1 MGENMSEFVAQAL
14 VETKSLERNRLQ
26 MTFADAKGRRH
37 SITLPA
43 RLAADL
49 APVLTAL
56 TGDMQS
62 QGPRFTRSPKALAVG
77 RAEHERLV
85 LLKFDDDPPYALDPD
100 RAEDLWREMR
110 EETEVVLSMK
120 VPAIQ

>member
-1 MGENMSEFVAQAL
+1 MSEFMAQAL
-14 VETKSLERNRLQ
+14 VETKTTDRNRLQ
-26 MTFADAKGRRH
+26 ITFADAKGGRQT
-37 SITLPA
+37 ITLPM

-56 TGDMQS
+56 AGEALQS
-62 QGPRFTRSPKALAVG
+62 GPRFTRSPKALAVG

-85 LLKFDDDPPYALDPD
+85 LLKFDDDPPYALEPD
-100 RAEDLWREMR
+100 RAEDLWREVR
-110 EETEVVLSMK
+110 EEAELVASMK